1 MSKTKVILEVSNTGG
16 ELSIHKMTQAGMSM
30 LLNGAF
36 PCDEL
41 WTREDIEE
49 RRPELSQRGFADG
62 ITEGWY
68 EGQYV
73 GGLMPLMGDRL
84 SADIVIDDD
93 IVEFGYEFEEMT
105 CIWDEELEVDYED
118 ELAPDDK
125 VPDELEPVWFMSTY
139 EKAYGN
145 WELKLD
151 EEFDKSRVVYAQLST
166 PIGVYVTHILYRK
179 KDNTF
184 VEFECHNGFGDGE
197 TKGTSWQL
205 CYKYKQDDW
214 TFDNQYMPTIDFDS
228 VRVGFDW
235 KK

>member
-1 MSKTKVILEVSNTGG
+1 MSKTKVILEVSRYGG

-36 PCDEL
+36 PGDEL

-49 RRPELSQRGFADG
+49 RRPELAQRGFAEG
-62 ITEGWY
+62 ISEGWY
-68 EGQYV
+68 VGQYI

-84 SADIVIDDD
+84 SADID
-93 IVEFGYEFEEMT
+93 INGECVEFGYEFEEMT
-105 CIWDEELEVDYED
+105 CIWDEELEVDYEG

-125 VPDELEPVWFMSTY
+125 VPDELEPVWIMSTY

-145 WELKLD
+145 WELELD
-151 EEFDKSRVVYAQLST
+151 EEFDKSRVVYATLTT

-184 VEFECHNGFGDGE
+184 VEFFNDMFGDGSH
-197 TKGTSWQL
+197 KGTSWQL
-205 CYKYKQDDW
+205 CYKYTEDDW
-214 TFDNQYMPTIDFDS
+214 TFNKKYRPTINFDE
-228 VRVGFDW
+228 VLEAFDW